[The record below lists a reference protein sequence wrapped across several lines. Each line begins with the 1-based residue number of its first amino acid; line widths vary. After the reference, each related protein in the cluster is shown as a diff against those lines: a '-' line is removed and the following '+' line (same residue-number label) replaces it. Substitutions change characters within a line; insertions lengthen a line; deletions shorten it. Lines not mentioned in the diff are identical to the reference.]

1 MKPRCK
7 ANANTDCMPGICAHL
22 FADAEKCMSVFMSDL
37 KLLLGPFHIVGIAAT
52 RTQINIFSVDF
63 HVAVDY

>member
-1 MKPRCK
+1 
-7 ANANTDCMPGICAHL
+7 MPGICARL
-22 FADAEKCMSVFMSDL
+22 FADAEKCTSVFMSDL

-52 RTQINIFSVDF
+52 RTPINIFSVDF